1 MIKVL
6 FFIICII
13 SLYLVISLMG
23 DSVEKYVWLVM
34 QSKFF
39 FFYFSIKIVGI
50 EIEAFYSDEV
60 LKSVMYK

>member
-1 MIKVL
+1 
-6 FFIICII
+6 
-13 SLYLVISLMG
+13 MG

>member
-1 MIKVL
+1 
-6 FFIICII
+6 
-13 SLYLVISLMG
+13 MG
-23 DSVEKYVWLVM
+23 DSVEKVRMVSDAKLIL
-34 QSKFF
+34 